1 VAVVVIWAFALA
13 IIPSTSPR
21 TATAIGFIGF
31 IGFAGFAG
39 LADFTALLRTGGS
52 NQNPCGITTLFC
64 DNFFI

>member
-31 IGFAGFAG
+31 IGFAG